1 MPSQPRRVFAPTI
14 VVDLDH
20 RQRLVALRDRLD
32 LELAANPTS
41 AAVAALARQLQ
52 AVLAELAA
60 MPDPDAPATA
70 LELLQARR
78 AARLDE
84 GGPCE

>member
-1 MPSQPRRVFAPTI
+1 MPLQPRRVFTPTI

-52 AVLAELAA
+52 AVLAELASL
-60 MPDPDAPATA
+60 PDPDAAPTG
-70 LELLQARR
+70 LEMLQRR
-78 AARLDE
+78 HAARLDD
-84 GGPCE
+84 GGPGE